1 MSASD
6 ADESRMH
13 LSFGQEQLWF
23 LDQMNPGETTYNVPT
38 AYRLRGPLD
47 LPALEGALNLLVARH
62 DQLRVTLHAVDGV
75 PHQVVAPA
83 ADTPLPVTDLSG
95 LTEDEREQALDKA
108 LKAEADTP

>member
-6 ADESRMH
+6 AAEPRMH

-47 LPALEGALNLLVARH
+47 LPALEGALRLLVARH
-62 DQLRVTLHAVDGV
+62 EQLRVTLHAADGV
-75 PHQVVAPA
+75 PYQVVAPVE
-83 ADTPLPVTDLSG
+83 DTPLPVTDLSG
-95 LTEDEREQALDKA
+95 LSPRSGSRRSTRR
-108 LKAEADTP
+108 

>member
-6 ADESRMH
+6 AAESRMQ

-62 DQLRVTLHAVDGV
+62 DQLRVTLHAADGV
-75 PHQVVAPA
+75 PYQVVAPSR
-83 ADTPLPVTDLSG
+83 TPRCRSPISPGSPPRSG
-95 LTEDEREQALDKA
+95 SRRSTRR
-108 LKAEADTP
+108 